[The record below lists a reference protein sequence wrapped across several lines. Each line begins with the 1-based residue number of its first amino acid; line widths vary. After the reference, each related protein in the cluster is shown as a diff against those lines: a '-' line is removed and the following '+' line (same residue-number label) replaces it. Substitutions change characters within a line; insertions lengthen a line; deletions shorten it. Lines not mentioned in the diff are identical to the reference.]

1 MYFKSGFVH
10 CGRWGWK
17 SGFIQI
23 SGSFAMICMGQNF
36 ILVYVVL
43 QPGWRAIKMP
53 GPEKEILNLN
63 IFFAIANSWGKNA
76 GKVPRKL
83 NWYRSHVLSWLC
95 FRCFF
100 VFSISSPT
108 ARTESDVLRINPI
121 CRKLQSWCGA
131 ICIAFNSRGMLGS
144 FLRSDNSWV
153 QDNLK
158 SEHT

>member
-63 IFFAIANSWGKNA
+63 IFFAIATVGVK
-76 GKVPRKL
+76 
-83 NWYRSHVLSWLC
+83 
-95 FRCFF
+95 
-100 VFSISSPT
+100 
-108 ARTESDVLRINPI
+108 
-121 CRKLQSWCGA
+121 
-131 ICIAFNSRGMLGS
+131 MLGKS
-144 FLRSDNSWV
+144 QGNWTGIEVMCLAVCVLDAFSCSPSPLPLPELRVMCCGSTRSAESCNPDAEPSALPSTAGECWV
-153 QDNLK
+153 AF
-158 SEHT
+158 